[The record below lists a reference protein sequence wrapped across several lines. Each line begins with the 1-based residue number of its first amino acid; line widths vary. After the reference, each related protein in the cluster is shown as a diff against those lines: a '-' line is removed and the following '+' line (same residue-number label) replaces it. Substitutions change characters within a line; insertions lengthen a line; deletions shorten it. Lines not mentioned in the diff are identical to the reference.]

1 MIKRGE
7 AEAAGASL
15 ACDCLLQQERNDTNE
30 NRKSSIHKE
39 QQLLD
44 LPPDSF
50 RKGQMYRMEGF
61 MHACMDKKMLSEQF
75 RNKYFYG
82 GKHQRESEI
91 LRFLRRYFFHLI
103 LYSWPMKIVWLWRLW
118 CDSPLMASEASPSQ
132 QCQNHQIS
140 TSNSFF
146 LGKES
151 SFLREKGNCLW
162 CLNSNPIPG
171 DPKLILI
178 SFRKEVTFHQNW
190 DFFTQFPTLCG
201 NVITTY
207 QFQEVLKE

>member
-7 AEAAGASL
+7 AEAAEASL
-15 ACDCLLQQERNDTNE
+15 ACDCLLQQERNDTNK

-91 LRFLRRYFFHLI
+91 LRRYFFLSVHPI

-151 SFLREKGNCLW
+151 SSSLREKGNCLW

-178 SFRKEVTFHQNW
+178 SFRKEVFIKIETFLPN
-190 DFFTQFPTLCG
+190 
-201 NVITTY
+201 
-207 QFQEVLKE
+207 FQHFVVT

>member
-7 AEAAGASL
+7 AEAAEASL
-15 ACDCLLQQERNDTNE
+15 ACDCLLQQERNDTNK

-82 GKHQRESEI
+82 GKHQRESEV
-91 LRFLRRYFFHLI
+91 FEEVFFPIRSSDPL
-103 LYSWPMKIVWLWRLW
+103 
-118 CDSPLMASEASPSQ
+118 LMAHED
-132 QCQNHQIS
+132 
-140 TSNSFF
+140 
-146 LGKES
+146 
-151 SFLREKGNCLW
+151 CL
-162 CLNSNPIPG
+162 IVA
-171 DPKLILI
+171 I
-178 SFRKEVTFHQNW
+178 V
-190 DFFTQFPTLCG
+190 
-201 NVITTY
+201 V
-207 QFQEVLKE
+207 

>member
-7 AEAAGASL
+7 AEAAEASL
-15 ACDCLLQQERNDTNE
+15 ACDCLLQQERNDTNK

-91 LRFLRRYFFHLI
+91 LRFLRRYFFPIRSSDPL
-103 LYSWPMKIVWLWRLW
+103 
-118 CDSPLMASEASPSQ
+118 LMAHEDCLIVA
-132 QCQNHQIS
+132 IVVWFS
-140 TSNSFF
+140 TDGF
-146 LGKES
+146 GGIAES
-151 SFLREKGNCLW
+151 AVSKSSDFYVKLIFLRKRIFFFSARKG
-162 CLNSNPIPG
+162 
-171 DPKLILI
+171 KLSLM
-178 SFRKEVTFHQNW
+178 SE
-190 DFFTQFPTLCG
+190 L
-201 NVITTY
+201 
-207 QFQEVLKE
+207 

>member
-1 MIKRGE
+1 MWLSAATRKKRYQWE
-7 AEAAGASL
+7 PKVIHSQRATIAWL
-15 ACDCLLQQERNDTNE
+15 ATRFIQKRPNVPNGGIYACLYGQKDVIWT
-30 NRKSSIHKE
+30 IPE
-39 QQLLD
+39 Q
-44 LPPDSF
+44 
-50 RKGQMYRMEGF
+50 
-61 MHACMDKKMLSEQF
+61 
-75 RNKYFYG
+75 
-82 GKHQRESEI
+82 I
-91 LRFLRRYFFHLI
+91 FLRWKTSKRFWAFWGGIFFLSVHLI

-151 SFLREKGNCLW
+151 SSFLREKGNCLW

-190 DFFTQFPTLCG
+190 DFFTHFPTLCG

>member
-7 AEAAGASL
+7 AEAAEASL
-15 ACDCLLQQERNDTNE
+15 ACDCLLQQERNDTNK

-91 LRFLRRYFFHLI
+91 LRRYFFLSVHPI

-151 SFLREKGNCLW
+151 SFSLREKGNCLW

-178 SFRKEVTFHQNW
+178 SFRKEVLFIKIETFLPN
-190 DFFTQFPTLCG
+190 
-201 NVITTY
+201 
-207 QFQEVLKE
+207 FQHFVVT

>member
-1 MIKRGE
+1 MRTESHPFTKSNNCLTCHQIHSEKAKCTEWRDLCMPVWTKRCYLNNSGTNISTVENIK
-7 AEAAGASL
+7 
-15 ACDCLLQQERNDTNE
+15 
-30 NRKSSIHKE
+30 
-39 QQLLD
+39 
-44 LPPDSF
+44 
-50 RKGQMYRMEGF
+50 
-61 MHACMDKKMLSEQF
+61 
-75 RNKYFYG
+75 
-82 GKHQRESEI
+82 ES
-91 LRFLRRYFFHLI
+91 LRFLRRYFFLSVHLI

-146 LGKES
+146 LGKESS